1 MYETQNAC
9 KKKLIILKDSMS
21 YYFILPYWYKVIQPQ
36 FRIFFSIFLFLAC
49 DLIFSWM
56 MSNLLYIELLKR
68 GYVRFCLSDFLLLL
82 SVFCFVFKCIL
93 FVHVDESAKWRKNAI
108 KYFTFEGFN
117 CSDIISFPFFLKIK
131 RKWKKKSFAFVKII
145 ALV

>member
-1 MYETQNAC
+1 MFPAY
-9 KKKLIILKDSMS
+9 
-21 YYFILPYWYKVIQPQ
+21 
-36 FRIFFSIFLFLAC
+36 

-82 SVFCFVFKCIL
+82 FVFCFVFKCIL
-93 FVHVDESAKWRKNAI
+93 FVRVDESAKWRKNAI

-131 RKWKKKSFAFVKII
+131 RKWKKIFCVCKNYCFGL
-145 ALV
+145 ALKYYMKRRVPDIECSKCNYNWLYFNFIKCLYL